1 MQLPRFGVDVAGQDV
16 VQHDVFD
23 KVCLVEFFVVILF
36 DALQADRQH
45 GRKLLGRFIG
55 ALHKCSIIVM
65 LGIGELMVGV
75 AVAHK
80 SITSGLVGS
89 SYAFSHLTDLP
100 QL

>member
-23 KVCLVEFFVVILF
+23 KVCLVKFFVVILF

-65 LGIGELMVGV
+65 LGVGELMVGV

-89 SYAFSHLTDLP
+89 SYTFSHLTDLP